1 VANAAGTVRTEAA
14 GLSGSRAAVLGQI
27 LLAALLGAFIVF
39 GVGFAHI
46 DALHNAAHDVRHSN
60 GFPCH

>member
-1 VANAAGTVRTEAA
+1 MANATGAVRTQAA
-14 GLSGSRAAVLGQI
+14 GFSGSRAAALGQV

>member
-1 VANAAGTVRTEAA
+1 MTDVAGAVRTETA
-14 GLSGSRAAVLGQI
+14 GFAGSRTAVLGQV

-46 DALHNAAHDVRHSN
+46 GALHNAAHDVRHSN

>member
-1 VANAAGTVRTEAA
+1 MA
-14 GLSGSRAAVLGQI
+14 LGQV